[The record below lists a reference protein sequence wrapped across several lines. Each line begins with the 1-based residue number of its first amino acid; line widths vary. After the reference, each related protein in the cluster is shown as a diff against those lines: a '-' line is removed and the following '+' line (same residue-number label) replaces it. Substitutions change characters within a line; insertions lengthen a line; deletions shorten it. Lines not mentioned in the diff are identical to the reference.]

1 MGGPTG
7 AWRKTGHT
15 GRDRGV
21 PTVRPANG
29 TGLTTGIRYRE

>member
-1 MGGPTG
+1 MGGLTR

-15 GRDRGV
+15 GRDGGV

-29 TGLTTGIRYRE
+29 PESDQDHVSG